1 MTSSHDGF
9 HWSKAEVERVI
20 SIQHAAEQNICHEL
34 WATRQLEIRDQGLS
48 ERCTFPGA
56 SQQEFRGLL
65 QRRVQLD
72 GLGHGLGGVVTH
84 SRVPSLHTVYTVWRR
99 RRCHSKAL
107 KACTWLHGPW
117 RDARALGRRLSKS
130 HLEPE
135 RGGCLVAIINSK
147 RSHAHH
153 YHHDRH
159 GFHHHH
165 QRRVFERWSTIIMT
179 RTIIIIIIIMS
190 IFIFVTFSN
199 LIQSSSVS
207 SPSQSLP

>member
-56 SQQEFRGLL
+56 FQQEFRGLL
-65 QRRVQLD
+65 QRRVLLD

-99 RRCHSKAL
+99 RRCHSNPRLLPGVA
-107 KACTWLHGPW
+107 AS
-117 RDARALGRRLSKS
+117 RR
-130 HLEPE
+130 
-135 RGGCLVAIINSK
+135 
-147 RSHAHH
+147 RS
-153 YHHDRH
+153 R
-159 GFHHHH
+159 
-165 QRRVFERWSTIIMT
+165 MT
-179 RTIIIIIIIMS
+179 S
-190 IFIFVTFSN
+190 PSC
-199 LIQSSSVS
+199 SSSAKHRAR
-207 SPSQSLP
+207 QSRLH